1 MLARQ
6 KGDKRAAGDNK
17 GTGQAEVIISQGPEN
32 PVSNLDFTGYHYR
45 FKGFPGGD
53 SG

>member
-1 MLARQ
+1 MLERQ

-32 PVSNLDFTGYHYR
+32 PVSNLDFTGYHSDL
-45 FKGFPGGD
+45 KGLPGGT